1 MPSMCRH
8 GSSCHSMQPRY
19 STCSQHLSMHS
30 DEVNPDMMTAK
41 SIQVTCIGL
50 SGGAFTAF
58 GDKGGQI
65 RPMRQKAYA

>member
-1 MPSMCRH
+1 
-8 GSSCHSMQPRY
+8 
-19 STCSQHLSMHS
+19 MHS